1 MTLGIATPIIY
12 AKATGKTVGV
22 PGSFAHTMTNDKLTR
37 QAKAKTVLEQTK
49 EYGKDV
55 LGLYGS
61 AVGVGAT
68 AALATGCSNK
78 VQAALHSA
86 KKGVANLLD
95 DIILKGSGSMGNE
108 ASLKELIKEVP
119 IFQKFNALPT
129 AAKAGIVAGFAT
141 LSLLAPLYSNIVS
154 AKAGYIEGK
163 NEAK

>member
-12 AKATGKTVGV
+12 AKATGKTVGI
-22 PGSFAHTMTNDKLTR
+22 PGSIAHTMSNNNLSK
-37 QAKAKTVLEQTK
+37 QGKIKTVAEQTK

-55 LGLYGS
+55 LNLYGT

-86 KKGVANLLD
+86 KKGVAKVLD
-95 DIILKGSGSMGNE
+95 DVILKGAGNLG
-108 ASLKELIKEVP
+108 ADMSLKEAIKEIP
-119 IFQKFNALPT
+119 LFQKFNSLPT
-129 AAKAGIVAGFAT
+129 AAKAGIVVGMAT
-141 LSLLAPLYSNIVS
+141 LSLIAPLYSNIVS

>member
-22 PGSFAHTMTNDKLTR
+22 PGSLAHTMTNDKLSR

-55 LGLYGS
+55 FGLYGT

-86 KKGVANLLD
+86 KKGVATVLD
-95 DIILKGSGSMGNE
+95 DVILKGAGNLG
-108 ASLKELIKEVP
+108 ADMSLKEVIKEIP
-119 IFQKFNALPT
+119 LFQKFNSLPT
-129 AAKAGIVAGFAT
+129 AAKAGIVAGMAT
-141 LSLLAPLYSNIVS
+141 LSLIAPLYSNIVS

-163 NEAK
+163 NESK